1 MKFQQYLIEGKI
13 TPKEKKELTQAI
25 VKEKPGDLK
34 IGKEQVKVEK
44 KNSELLFTYDKK
56 LWELTASLVDICDAM
71 GLTFKE
77 TNKTN
82 QTEFQIKV

>member
-13 TPKEKKELTQAI
+13 TPKEKKELTQTI

>member
-13 TPKEKKELTQAI
+13 TPKEKKELTQTI

-56 LWELTASLVDICDAM
+56 L
-71 GLTFKE
+71 
-77 TNKTN
+77 
-82 QTEFQIKV
+82 